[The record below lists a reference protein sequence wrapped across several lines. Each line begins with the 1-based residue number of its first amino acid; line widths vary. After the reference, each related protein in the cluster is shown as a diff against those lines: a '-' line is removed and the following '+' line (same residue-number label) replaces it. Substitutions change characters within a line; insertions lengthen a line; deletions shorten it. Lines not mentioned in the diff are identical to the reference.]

1 MLARHRKRS
10 RGLLA
15 SPEPRAARPVGAGFH
30 IAPNAPF
37 PAIYSDNLGFDMIRE
52 SRFDDHDIIARYT
65 DQPPRL
71 PEALRQRITETG
83 DANGVLAYALA
94 DLDERLGFAQAWLV
108 LSTSQVV
115 VAYLDRDT
123 YELRRLPRAQLAK
136 VDLAS
141 GLSCHVLRIYERA
154 DGSAEPFAELRFTH
168 RQRRS
173 MEGLAFLLEQ
183 VIQAVPI
190 ETRDA
195 DQAYIEAVAQPIREA
210 QALVSSRRGAVVWR
224 LLRYLEPYK
233 RHVIVGMSAATLVT
247 LLALVPPFLTGYL
260 VDHVIR
266 PVQNGAVNGA
276 DVASVAWLSVL
287 GMAAVQVVS
296 KLCVW
301 LRLRLLAVLGELVAR
316 DLRDQLFSHLQLL
329 SMSFFSRKKTGSL
342 ITRVSSDTDRLW
354 EFLAFGLVEV
364 TLSLVTLLGLSAVL
378 LYLDVRLGLIM
389 ALPVPLMCWAIHRH
403 GKGMSRLFTR
413 AFRKWSR
420 LTDVLSDTIPGMRVV
435 KAFNQG
441 SREQGRFGERNA
453 DVVGEFNRIHGAW
466 TGFWPSLTLAL
477 EVTVLCVWVLALPRL
492 LGTGAALGPGLSLGK
507 FVSFLL
513 YTTMFVYPVEILG
526 QVARIMH
533 RATSSAHRVFEVLD
547 TRPEVVDRPDARRLE
562 PLRGA
567 VEFERVS
574 FAYDGVRQ
582 VIKGISFEV
591 APGELIGLVGPS
603 GGGKT
608 TLINLLTRFYDV
620 TGGRILIDGVD
631 LRQLEGG
638 SYREQ
643 VGIVLQE
650 PYLFYGSVLENIRYG
665 APDASF
671 EEVIAAAR
679 VANAHEFVARL
690 PHGYDT
696 LVGERGHSLSG
707 GERQRVSIARAVL
720 KNPRILI
727 LDEATSS
734 VDTETERK
742 IQEAMDRLVAGR
754 TVFAIAHRLS
764 TLRRADRLLVI
775 QDGKLIEHGT
785 HAELL
790 AKADGVYAKLHRLQQ
805 QLHDAA

>member
-1 MLARHRKRS
+1 LRFNFADF
-10 RGLLA
+10 
-15 SPEPRAARPVGAGFH
+15 PRIFRDFQMS
-30 IAPNAPF
+30 
-37 PAIYSDNLGFDMIRE
+37 YSEQRTTDRDLIE
-52 SRFDDHDIIARYT
+52 RYT
-65 DQPPRL
+65 DQPARL
-71 PEALRQRITETG
+71 PEELRRAAVGPTG
-83 DANGVLAYALA
+83 AQVIIAYALA
-94 DLDERLGFAQAWLV
+94 DLNERLGFGFTWLV
-108 LSTSQVV
+108 LTTSQLV
-115 VAYLDRDT
+115 VARVRANGSHQIQRWPRSSLARV
-123 YELRRLPRAQLAK
+123 EL
-136 VDLAS
+136 S
-141 GLSCHVLRIYERA
+141 TGLSCHVLRLYGA
-154 DGSAEPFAELRFTH
+154 TSAQGQVTPLVEVRFTH

-183 VIQAVPI
+183 VVKGEALDAV
-190 ETRDA
+190 DA
-195 DQAYIEAVAQPIREA
+195 DAQYLASVTQPIREA
-210 QALVSSRRGAVVWR
+210 QALVATHKLAVVWR
-224 LLRYLEPYK
+224 LLGYLKPYK
-233 RHVIVGMSAATLVT
+233 NRVILGMSAATLVT
-247 LLALVPPFLTGYL
+247 LLALVPPLLTGHL
-260 VDHVIR
+260 VDRVIR
-266 PVQNGAVNGA
+266 PVQDGQLRAS
-276 DVASVAWLSVL
+276 DVVHVAWLSVL
-287 GMAAVQVVS
+287 GIALVHGVS

-316 DLRDQLFSHLQLL
+316 DLRDQLFSHLQRL

-354 EFLAFGLVEV
+354 EFLAFGVVEV
-364 TLSLVTLLGLSAVL
+364 TLSLISLLGLSAVL
-378 LYLDVRLGLIM
+378 ICLDWRLGLVM
-389 ALPVPLMCWAIHRH
+389 AVPVPLMCLAIHLH
-403 GKGMSRLFTR
+403 GNGMQRLFTR

-435 KAFNQG
+435 KAFNQ
-441 SREQGRFGERNA
+441 QGREESRFGARNA
-453 DVVGEFNRIHGAW
+453 EAVSEFNRIHASW
-466 TGFWPSLTLAL
+466 TGFWPALMLAL
-477 EVTVLCVWVLALPRL
+477 EVTVLCVWVLGLPRL
-492 LGTGAALGPGLSLGK
+492 LGTSHAYGPALSLGN

-513 YTTMFVYPVEILG
+513 YTTMFVYPVEVMG

-547 TRPEVVDRPDARRLE
+547 TRPEVEDVPNPVRL
-562 PLRGA
+562 PTLRGE
-567 VEFERVS
+567 VELDNVS

-582 VIKGISFEV
+582 VIKGVSFKV
-591 APGELIGLVGPS
+591 RPGELIGLVGPS

-631 LRQLEGG
+631 VRQLDSG

-643 VGIVLQE
+643 VGVVLQE
-650 PYLFYGSVLENIRYG
+650 PYLFHGSVLENIRYG
-665 APDASF
+665 APDGSF
-671 EEVIAAAR
+671 DEVIAAAR
-679 VANAHEFVARL
+679 VANAHDFISRL

-696 LVGERGHSLSG
+696 VVGERGHTLSG

-764 TLRRADRLLVI
+764 TLRKADRLLVI
-775 QDGKLIEHGT
+775 QDGNLVEHGT

-790 AKADGVYAKLHRLQQ
+790 ENPQGIYTKLQRLQQ
-805 QLHDAA
+805 ELHEAA

>member
-1 MLARHRKRS
+1 MTT
-10 RGLLA
+10 
-15 SPEPRAARPVGAGFH
+15 EQ
-30 IAPNAPF
+30 
-37 PAIYSDNLGFDMIRE
+37 
-52 SRFDDHDIIARYT
+52 RFDDRDIIARYT
-65 DQPPRL
+65 DQPSRL
-71 PEALRQRITETG
+71 PDALRRAIVPPGQATSEI
-83 DANGVLAYALA
+83 LAYALA
-94 DLDERLGFAQAWLV
+94 DLDERLSFGHTWLV
-108 LSTSQVV
+108 LSASHVV
-115 VAYLDRDT
+115 VAPSEVEDDGHL
-123 YELRRLPRAQLAK
+123 LRIPRSDIAK
-136 VDLAS
+136 VDLAT
-141 GLSCHVLRIYERA
+141 GLSCHVLRVY
-154 DGSAEPFAELRFTH
+154 GSSDASTAPLLELRFTH

-183 VIQAVPI
+183 VTKGIPLQ
-190 ETRDA
+190 TRDA
-195 DQAYIEAVAQPIREA
+195 DLAYVESVAQPIREA
-210 QALVSSRRGAVVWR
+210 QALVSTRRLAVVWR
-224 LLRYLEPYK
+224 LLSYLKPY
-233 RHVIVGMSAATLVT
+233 RNRVVWGMSAATLVT

-260 VDHVIR
+260 VDRVIR
-266 PVQNGAVNGA
+266 PVQSGELKAA
-276 DVASVAWLSVL
+276 DVVHVAWLAVL
-287 GMAAVQVVS
+287 GIAVVQAVS
-296 KLCVW
+296 KLCIW
-301 LRLRLLAVLGELVAR
+301 LRLRLLAVVGELVAR
-316 DLRDQLFSHLQLL
+316 DLRDELFAHLQRL
-329 SMSFFSRKKTGSL
+329 SMSFYSRKKTGSL
-342 ITRVSSDTDRLW
+342 ITRVSSDTDRIW
-354 EFLAFGLVEV
+354 EFLAFGVVEV
-364 TLSLVTLLGLSAVL
+364 SLALVSLFGLSAVL
-378 LYLDVRLGLIM
+378 ISLDLRLGLVM
-389 ALPVPLMCWAIHRH
+389 AIPVPLMCLAIHLH
-403 GKGMSRLFTR
+403 GNGMQRMFTR
-413 AFRKWSR
+413 VWRKWSR

-441 SREQGRFGERNA
+441 SREKGRFSERNA
-453 DVVGEFNRIHGAW
+453 DVVGEFNRVHASW
-466 TGFWPSLTLAL
+466 TGFWPGLMLAL
-477 EVTVLCVWVLALPRL
+477 EVTILSVWVLALPRL
-492 LGTGAALGPGLSLGK
+492 LGTSVAFGPALSLGK

-513 YTTMFVYPVEILG
+513 YTTMFVYPVEIMG

-547 TRPEVVDRPDARRLE
+547 TQPEVVDE
-562 PLRGA
+562 PNPVCLDTLRGE

-582 VIKGISFEV
+582 VIKGLSFKVE
-591 APGELIGLVGPS
+591 PGELIGLVGPS

-631 LRQLEGG
+631 LRKLEGG

-650 PYLFYGSVLENIRYG
+650 PYLFQGSVLENIRYG

-671 EEVIAAAR
+671 DEVIAAAR
-679 VANAHEFVARL
+679 VANAHDFISRL

-696 LVGERGHSLSG
+696 VVGERGHTLSG

-764 TLRRADRLLVI
+764 TLRKASRLLVI
-775 QDGKLIEHGT
+775 QDGNLVEHGT

-790 AKADGVYAKLHRLQQ
+790 ANPDGIYSKLHRLQQ
-805 QLHDAA
+805 ELHEAA